1 MRHNAQQSGF
11 CFPFSFKFQ
20 EMRRFLVREVCQCAV
35 TGLFQIWQKQVKPP
49 VLYMES
55 FLAPEHAK
63 IFDPYSRQHVQT
75 EAFQL

>member
-20 EMRRFLVREVCQCAV
+20 EMRFLVREVCQCAV

-49 VLYMES
+49 VLYVES
-55 FLAPEHAK
+55 FLALEHAK